1 VRQPLRRAAVALVLL
16 SALLPAAAAPAA
28 VGGAVPDWRLRCA
41 DGSRVSFHEA
51 LGDGPVL
58 VSFWALWCRPCLRE
72 LPHLDALAAETAGRL
87 TVLAVNVDS
96 SKGVARVRPYL
107 KAKGLDLTV
116 PLDTAGD
123 VSRLLQVGGT
133 IPFLVLY
140 DADGREVYRHVGYK
154 EGDEQELRRVVREL
168 LAPADGDEG

>member
-1 VRQPLRRAAVALVLL
+1 
-16 SALLPAAAAPAA
+16 
-28 VGGAVPDWRLRCA
+28 
-41 DGSRVSFHEA
+41 
-51 LGDGPVL
+51 
-58 VSFWALWCRPCLRE
+58 
-72 LPHLDALAAETAGRL
+72 
-87 TVLAVNVDS
+87 
-96 SKGVARVRPYL
+96 VRPYL

-133 IPFLVLY
+133 IPFLVLF

>member
-1 VRQPLRRAAVALVLL
+1 MHRPLRRAALALVLL
-16 SALLPAAAAPAA
+16 LAIPAAAPAA
-28 VGGAVPDWRLRCA
+28 AAGGAVPDWRLRCA

-51 LGDGPVL
+51 LSEGPVL

-72 LPHLDALAAETAGRL
+72 LPHLDALAAETEGRL

-96 SKGVARVRPYL
+96 SKSVARVRPYL
-107 KAKGLDLTV
+107 KAKGLELTV

-123 VSRLLQVGGT
+123 VSRLLQVGGAV
-133 IPFLVLY
+133 PFLVLY
-140 DADGREVYRHVGYK
+140 ADDGREVYRHVGYK

-168 LAPADGDEG
+168 LAPASGDEG